1 MMKNKPTKEAKVAK
15 IANPR
20 VVAATAATPS
30 KPRPATASSP
40 KAMAYELIKKKK
52 PVLGVPK
59 PRSSTSPTVNPSVG
73 PRPLGLIKKG
83 KSK

>member
-1 MMKNKPTKEAKVAK
+1 MMKNEPTKEAKVAK

-20 VVAATAATPS
+20 VAATAATPS

-73 PRPLGLIKKG
+73 PKPLGLIKKG
-83 KSK
+83 KKK